1 MFCKPF
7 LFYTVLATLYST
19 VFASPALSSRD
30 NHTYGG
36 LRNLSDAALQYP
48 QLLPL
53 EHGNAKFR
61 NDIAKSNQPD
71 LLWEQT
77 INGQHP
83 EYLFI
88 GCR

>member
-1 MFCKPF
+1 MFYKPF
-7 LFYTVLATLYST
+7 LFYAILATLCST
-19 VFASPALSSRD
+19 VFASPALAGRD
-30 NHTYGG
+30 NHGSGG
-36 LRNLSDAALQYP
+36 PRNLSDAARQYP

-61 NDIAKSNQPD
+61 HDIATSNHPD

-77 INGQHP
+77 VNGQHP
-83 EYLFI
+83 EYLFL